1 MKIALI
7 PCLKFIICEKE
18 RAVFREFHLA
28 VEGVEHLNWLLRFE
42 SKLNSLGRR
51 GQLPAHSTTF

>member
-7 PCLKFIICEKE
+7 PCLKFIVCEKE

-28 VEGVEHLNWLLRFE
+28 VEGVEHLN
-42 SKLNSLGRR
+42 
-51 GQLPAHSTTF
+51 